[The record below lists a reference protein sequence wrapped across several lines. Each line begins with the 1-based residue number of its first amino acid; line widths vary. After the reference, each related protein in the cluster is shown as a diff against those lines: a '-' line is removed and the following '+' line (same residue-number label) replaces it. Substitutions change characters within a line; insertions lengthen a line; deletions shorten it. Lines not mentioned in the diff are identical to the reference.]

1 MLLKMIGGI
10 MVIISCSMIGFLMA
24 GSYCQRPRVLRNLE
38 TALSM
43 LETEINYGHSP
54 LPEALESISKKC
66 EKEVSSLFLKTAKIM
81 RLREGLTADEAWEKT
96 LKEFSCSSFLSNSDI
111 EILVSFGRY
120 LGSTDREDQIK
131 NIKLT
136 LTNLKQQEKIALEEK
151 QKNEKL
157 WKYLG
162 VLSGIMVFLLL
173 Y

>member
-1 MLLKMIGGI
+1 MLLKVIGGI
-10 MVIISCSMIGFLMA
+10 MVITSCSMIGFIMA

-54 LPEALESISKKC
+54 LPEALENISNKC
-66 EKEVSSLFLKTAKIM
+66 EKEVSGLFLNTSKNMK
-81 RLREGLTADEAWEKT
+81 LKEGITADEAWEKA
-96 LKEFSCSSFLSNSDI
+96 LKEFSISSSLSNSDM
-111 EILVSFGRY
+111 EILISFGRY
-120 LGSTDREDQIK
+120 LGSTDIEDQIK
-131 NIKLT
+131 NIKLV
-136 LTNLKQQEKIALEEK
+136 LANLKWQGEIALEEK

-162 VLSGIMVFLLL
+162 VLSGLMVFLLL